1 MIRHTR
7 FAVPLLFLALVT
19 ACAPRDEPAP
29 VVQHNVTVAAV
40 TSVTPHPSSRPASTT
55 APMFRPGA
63 TVVVS
68 RGETLNAIARRHGT
82 DPATIARL
90 NNLKAPYGV
99 QAGQRL
105 SLPDSP
111 QAAVATAQPVSAA
124 PPARAKPAEALKP
137 LAIRAASIPPPA
149 AEPVSQLTVPSVPRS
164 GVQSAP
170 LAAPEPAKP
179 LPAVLRVEKVE
190 PAKSELA
197 QAPGVVKVEPVKSEP
212 AVSVS
217 GILGVLKFEPG
228 KTEPTPPAAVA
239 KAEAPV
245 PSLPVVIPSEL
256 RSTFP
261 PVSRPKPVVAVEA
274 ESRITPV
281 AFQAT
286 PPKTALDEPPPR
298 AGRHFMWPV
307 KGGRMIS
314 SYGPQ
319 PGGLRNDGFNI
330 AASRGS
336 NVVAA
341 DNGVVAYAGGDLK
354 GFGNLVL
361 IKHAGGFVTTY
372 AHNEKLLVKRGDR
385 VKRGQVVATVGDSGS
400 VTQPQ
405 VHFQIRQGAHA
416 VDPRPLMERSS

>member
-7 FAVPLLFLALVT
+7 FAVPALLLALVS
-19 ACAPRDEPAP
+19 ACAPRGEPAE
-29 VVQHNVTVAAV
+29 VVQHGVTVAAV
-40 TSVTPHPSSRPASTT
+40 STMTPHPSARPGAAT
-55 APMFRPGA
+55 APMSRLGA

-68 RGETLNAIARRHGT
+68 RGETLSAIARRHGT

-90 NNLKAPYGV
+90 NGLKPPYGV
-99 QAGQRL
+99 QAGQKL
-105 SLPDSP
+105 ILPDSP
-111 QAAVATAQPVSAA
+111 QAAVAAVRPVPTVTAAQNQKT
-124 PPARAKPAEALKP
+124 KPGDSLKP
-137 LAIRAASIPPPA
+137 LAVRAASIPPPA
-149 AEPVSQLTVPSVPRS
+149 AEPVSQTTVSSAPRS

-170 LAAPEPAKP
+170 LTAPEPVKPPPTTLKVEKAEPARTEPLPPTVLGFPKVETPKPEPAPTSMPVVAKVEP
-179 LPAVLRVEKVE
+179 PAPVVVARAELKAPASLPAVIASE
-190 PAKSELA
+190 P
-197 QAPGVVKVEPVKSEP
+197 QAPR
-212 AVSVS
+212 
-217 GILGVLKFEPG
+217 
-228 KTEPTPPAAVA
+228 
-239 KAEAPV
+239 
-245 PSLPVVIPSEL
+245 PSL
-256 RSTFP
+256 
-261 PVSRPKPVVAVEA
+261 SRTKPVIAA
-274 ESRITPV
+274 EPETRITPA
-281 AFQAT
+281 AFKAA
-286 PPKTALDEPPPR
+286 PSPKTSIDEPPPR
-298 AGRHFMWPV
+298 SGRHFQWPV
-307 KGGRMIS
+307 KGRMIS

-385 VKRGQVVATVGDSGS
+385 VRRGQAVATVGDSGS

-416 VDPRPLMERSS
+416 VDPRPLMERSSS